1 MHKKIPKSFIF
12 IEYYNSQIF
21 RSNNKKL
28 GIIYRNYN
36 SKNKENELK
45 KIAKACKK
53 NGNQFFVSNDLKL
66 AIKFNANG
74 LYVPSFNRTRKYY
87 NLEKKNI
94 KVIGSAHNQREIK
107 EKISQNCSA
116 IFLSPIFY
124 VDKNKK
130 FLGLYKFNFISLG
143 NKTPLYALGGISEK
157 NIGKLK
163 LLNAKGFGAITLF
176 KKKPAFFRPVLIK
189 NNFF

>member
-12 IEYYNSQIF
+12 IDYYNSQIF

-28 GIIYRNYN
+28 GIVYRNYN
-36 SKNKENELK
+36 DENSENDLK

-53 NGNQFFVSNDLKL
+53 NGNQFYISNNLKL
-66 AIKFNANG
+66 VIKFNADG
-74 LYVPSFNRTRKYY
+74 LYIPSFNRTGKYY

-94 KVIGSAHNQREIK
+94 KVIGSAHNQKEIK
-107 EKISQNCSA
+107 EKVLQNCCA

-124 VDKNKK
+124 IDKNKN
-130 FLGLYKFNFISLG
+130 FLGLYKFNYISLD

-157 NIGKLK
+157 NISKLK
-163 LLNAKGFGAITLF
+163 LLKAKGFGAISLF
-176 KKKPAFFRPVLIK
+176 KKKPALFRPVLIK